1 MICRSACTA
10 EYFINSSLC
19 NCTTIYVIMYRLACT
34 AGYFFKCT
42 LCDCTA
48 IYIIISRLACTAG
61 YFFKCPLCNCKDG
74 FEEEMKKFGV
84 FVPEQDAS
92 WETEPSAYSGLLE
105 R

>member
-1 MICRSACTA
+1 
-10 EYFINSSLC
+10 
-19 NCTTIYVIMYRLACT
+19 MYCRLACT
-34 AGYFFKCT
+34 AGYFFKCP
-42 LCDCTA
+42 LCNCTTV
-48 IYIIISRLACTAG
+48 YISMYCRLACTAG